1 MSSLTALNTLPLVN
15 SDDLQTQPVRYF
27 VTTEIDPSALPRILE
42 NFALRN
48 LVPTQLVAH
57 QENDYLE
64 VSLTVT
70 GLTTQEASHLQLR
83 LLNILPVQSVHMDQ
97 L

>member
-1 MSSLTALNTLPLVN
+1 MSSMTALNTLPLVN
-15 SDDLQTQPVRYF
+15 SDDLQTRPVRYF

-48 LVPTQLVAH
+48 LVPTQLVA
-57 QENDYLE
+57 QRENDYLE

-70 GLTTQEASHLQLR
+70 GLTAQEASHLQLR
-83 LLNILPVQSVHMDQ
+83 LLNIIPVQNVDMDQ